1 MSLIT
6 DTLDDREKTYGDFGQ
21 LARAIQAFKAVLR
34 ASPAWPTMT
43 AIQREVMDMDIVK
56 NCRIMYGNPMHMDN
70 WCDKAGYST
79 LAVEEFFP
87 RDPPTQGSDAASDH
101 MKPAGNPATPLE
113 LEQAVKDA

>member
-6 DTLDDREKTYGDFGQ
+6 DVLDERENTYGDFSE

-34 ASPAWPTMT
+34 ASPAWPAMT
-43 AIQREVMDMDIVK
+43 AIQREVMDMDAVK

-70 WCDKAGYST
+70 WRDKAGYST

-87 RDPPTQGSDAASDH
+87 RADKKAMAPAANPTTA
-101 MKPAGNPATPLE
+101 LE
-113 LEQAVKDA
+113 LEQTVKADLIEEPVA